1 MLRSDNEFRKVNC
14 SIKYFLILPHT
25 YYLEWRS
32 VICIVYC
39 CTDPTE
45 PNKIGVEGC
54 IRFLEDLKLDPSS
67 RTVLLIAWKCKAAT
81 QCEFTKEEFAQGLV
95 AMG

>member
-1 MLRSDNEFRKVNC
+1 MFAYFHYKCIL
-14 SIKYFLILPHT
+14 SIKGY
-25 YYLEWRS
+25 
-32 VICIVYC
+32 YC
-39 CTDPTE
+39 CTDPSE
-45 PNKIGVEGC
+45 PNKIGMEGC
-54 IRFLEDLKLDPSS
+54 IRFLEDLKLDASS

>member
-1 MLRSDNEFRKVNC
+1 MEMKSTSGSNILRSNTCQYGLLDALLHAKKLFINC
-14 SIKYFLILPHT
+14 I
-25 YYLEWRS
+25 
-32 VICIVYC
+32 
-39 CTDPTE
+39 TDPSE
-45 PNKIGVEGC
+45 PTKIGMEGC
-54 IRFLEDLKLDPSS
+54 IRFLEDLKLDASS

>member
-1 MLRSDNEFRKVNC
+1 MPYYMLKLKLLINC
-14 SIKYFLILPHT
+14 I
-25 YYLEWRS
+25 
-32 VICIVYC
+32 
-39 CTDPTE
+39 TDPSE
-45 PNKIGVEGC
+45 PTKIGMEGC
-54 IRFLEDLKLDPSS
+54 IRFLEDLKLDASS